1 MTGIAVSMLGV
12 TAIVTRGD
20 PAALTGLTFNP
31 GDIWALVSV
40 AVVSLYNVLLPRRP
54 QGLGP
59 MSFLT
64 VTALMALAL
73 LLPFYLWEA
82 ATGPTMGL
90 SAGTVILALYM
101 GLVPSVL
108 AYAFWIPAVAA
119 LGANRVG
126 IFSHLHP
133 FFTTVLAILI
143 LGEALMPYHA
153 AGIALI
159 LSGIWLA
166 TARRLLPRRLAFRRV
181 PAPAATAVEGAGPS
195 PRQTDQVKRWRRH

>member
-1 MTGIAVSMLGV
+1 MLGV

-40 AVVSLYNVLLPRRP
+40 AVVSLYNVLLQRRP
-54 QGLGP
+54 RGLGP

-73 LLPFYLWEA
+73 LLPFYLWEV

-90 SAGTVILALYM
+90 SPATVILALYM

-108 AYAFWIPAVAA
+108 AYAFWIPAVAT

-159 LSGIWLA
+159 LGGIWLA

-181 PAPAATAVEGAGPS
+181 PAPAATAVEGVGPS
-195 PRQTDQVKRWRRH
+195 RPPN